1 MAEDLKTLTRI
12 LSGAAY
18 DPEAVEKILPIVYKD
33 LRRHA
38 ATFLKREHGGHSL
51 VATELVHEAYMRLFE
66 GEQPQY
72 NDRRHFFSTAS
83 IAMRRILVEHARRK
97 QAGKRIPEQAKV
109 SLESASEESASSDVD
124 ILALD
129 QALNAL
135 GEIDER
141 MARVVELRY
150 FGGLTETEVATVL
163 EVSRPTVA
171 RLWRT
176 ARIWLRR
183 KMGD

>member
-1 MAEDLKTLTRI
+1 M
-12 LSGAAY
+12 
-18 DPEAVEKILPIVYKD
+18 
-33 LRRHA
+33 
-38 ATFLKREHGGHSL
+38 
-51 VATELVHEAYMRLFE
+51 ATELVHEAYMRLFE

-97 QAGKRIPEQAKV
+97 QAGKRIPAQAMV
-109 SLESASEESASSDVD
+109 SLEQASEEAASSDVD

-129 QALNAL
+129 QALTAL

-141 MARVVELRY
+141 MVRIVELRY
-150 FGGLTETEVATVL
+150 FGGLTESEVATVL
-163 EVSRPTVA
+163 DVSRPTVA